1 MTIFRQDFFLE
12 IEKEY
17 SEYDTSKFVVIPC
30 PHEASVSY
38 GGGTKKGPKAIIDAA
53 YYVETFDEEL
63 KKETYQETGIFTT
76 KPVSRKKLG
85 AVVDKTIK
93 DKKVPIILGGE
104 HSISPFAV
112 KAAAQHFPKLSVL
125 QFDAHADLRDEYHGD
140 KNSHACAT
148 RRILDI
154 CPAVQVGIRSLS
166 IEEYQFAES
175 SDQLKRMHF
184 AASKPS
190 AEKIVSELSEQVF
203 ITFDVD
209 VFDPSIMP
217 STGTPEPGGLLWNEV
232 LNILRLVSAKRKVV
246 GADFVE
252 LAPMKGFPAPDFMVA
267 KLIYR
272 LMGYLSA

>member
-76 KPVSRKKLG
+76 KPVSIKKLG
-85 AVVDKTIK
+85 AVVDKTLT

-112 KAAAQHFPKLSVL
+112 KATAEHFPKLSVL

-140 KNSHACAT
+140 KNST
-148 RRILDI
+148 
-154 CPAVQVGIRSLS
+154 PAPP
-166 IEEYQFAES
+166 
-175 SDQLKRMHF
+175 
-184 AASKPS
+184 AASWIS
-190 AEKIVSELSEQVF
+190 ARRSR
-203 ITFDVD
+203 
-209 VFDPSIMP
+209 
-217 STGTPEPGGLLWNEV
+217 W
-232 LNILRLVSAKRKVV
+232 
-246 GADFVE
+246 
-252 LAPMKGFPAPDFMVA
+252 
-267 KLIYR
+267 
-272 LMGYLSA
+272 GYVRSR